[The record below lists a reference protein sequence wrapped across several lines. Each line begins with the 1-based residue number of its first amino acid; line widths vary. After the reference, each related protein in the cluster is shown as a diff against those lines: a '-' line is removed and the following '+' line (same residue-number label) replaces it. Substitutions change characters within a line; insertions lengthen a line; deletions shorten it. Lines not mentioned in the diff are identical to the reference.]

1 VLFVHVI
8 DGIKCRLRV
17 ENETAAMEDQGFSS
31 ETEMNMKRATSYRVF
46 VEIETIAM
54 PIAPKITYWSMK
66 KKHDL
71 QTLYRETSRAAPDNS
86 KNDNF

>member
-1 VLFVHVI
+1 MLFVHVI

-31 ETEMNMKRATSYRVF
+31 ETEMNMKRATSYRMF

-66 KKHDL
+66 KK
-71 QTLYRETSRAAPDNS
+71 T
-86 KNDNF
+86 

>member
-1 VLFVHVI
+1 M
-8 DGIKCRLRV
+8 RV

-46 VEIETIAM
+46 VKVETIAM

-66 KKHDL
+66 KK
-71 QTLYRETSRAAPDNS
+71 T
-86 KNDNF
+86 